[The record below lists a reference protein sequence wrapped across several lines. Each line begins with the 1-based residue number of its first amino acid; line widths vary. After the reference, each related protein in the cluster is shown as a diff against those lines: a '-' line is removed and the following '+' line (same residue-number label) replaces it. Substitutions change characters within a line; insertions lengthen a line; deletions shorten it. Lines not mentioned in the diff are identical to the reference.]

1 MGGNA
6 EENANHAETFPLKE
20 KYLPQ
25 FFFPPQNMNNP
36 KSLSN
41 MFCDKHHVN
50 QLTSLLHQ
58 HQICDCVVC
67 PGSRNAILIHNF
79 KQAGFQLYPVTDERS
94 AAFVALGICL
104 QRQSPVA
111 ICVTSGSA
119 LLNTLPAVAEAYY
132 RHLPLLVISAD
143 RPTEWIGQLDGQTL
157 PQEGA
162 LTPYTET
169 FHLSAA
175 EDATANWHNQL
186 LINRA
191 LLRVRQNG
199 GQPVHINIPIRE
211 PLFSFQ
217 TAELPVTWPIREE
230 MGDTG
235 HPISD
240 ETVHAI
246 QSARLPIVIVG
257 QYEKGTIPALRT
269 IEENNSLLV
278 LPEIISGQ
286 AGSWRTTWLEQLLPH
301 LDFRPDLVIHIGGN
315 LVNKQLKL
323 HIRKISACSVI
334 RIDETGQVA
343 DTFQHL
349 RILVRATP
357 QEALSQLASILPP
370 QQEVQKWKTLLD
382 QGLHLSEKYQPLHF
396 SDIGILQR
404 LSQRIPKHAAIHL
417 ANSSPVR
424 NASCFLGS
432 FPGRIFC
439 NRGVNG
445 IEGSLSTATG
455 YAMLH
460 PHITLAVI
468 GDLSFFYDLNAL
480 WNTRLPSGLR
490 ILLFNNA
497 GGQIFQNLPGLNQSP
512 ALRQFIAAA
521 HTTTAQGVAQTYG
534 LEYHCA
540 HSYDEADRAIGCL
553 LREDTDSPVLLEVF
567 TDTADNYEEGQL
579 LKQYY
584 LKQWTYETRMETP
597 QGI

>member
-58 HQICDCVVC
+58 HQICACVVC

-119 LLNTLPAVAEAYY
+119 LLNTLPAVAEASY

-235 HPISD
+235 HPLSD
-240 ETVHAI
+240 ERSMPYNRPDFLSSL
-246 QSARLPIVIVG
+246 SANMKKGQFLHFAQLRKTTPCWFFPKSYPDKPEVG
-257 QYEKGTIPALRT
+257 EQPGW
-269 IEENNSLLV
+269 NNYFHTW
-278 LPEIISGQ
+278 ISGPT
-286 AGSWRTTWLEQLLPH
+286 SSST
-301 LDFRPDLVIHIGGN
+301 
-315 LVNKQLKL
+315 
-323 HIRKISACSVI
+323 SAEI
-334 RIDETGQVA
+334 
-343 DTFQHL
+343 
-349 RILVRATP
+349 
-357 QEALSQLASILPP
+357 
-370 QQEVQKWKTLLD
+370 W
-382 QGLHLSEKYQPLHF
+382 
-396 SDIGILQR
+396 
-404 LSQRIPKHAAIHL
+404 
-417 ANSSPVR
+417 
-424 NASCFLGS
+424 
-432 FPGRIFC
+432 
-439 NRGVNG
+439 
-445 IEGSLSTATG
+445 
-455 YAMLH
+455 
-460 PHITLAVI
+460 
-468 GDLSFFYDLNAL
+468 
-480 WNTRLPSGLR
+480 
-490 ILLFNNA
+490 
-497 GGQIFQNLPGLNQSP
+497 
-512 ALRQFIAAA
+512 
-521 HTTTAQGVAQTYG
+521 
-534 LEYHCA
+534 
-540 HSYDEADRAIGCL
+540 
-553 LREDTDSPVLLEVF
+553 
-567 TDTADNYEEGQL
+567 
-579 LKQYY
+579 
-584 LKQWTYETRMETP
+584 
-597 QGI
+597 

>member
-211 PLFSFQ
+211 PLFPSRPQ
-217 TAELPVTWPIREE
+217 N
-230 MGDTG
+230 
-235 HPISD
+235 
-240 ETVHAI
+240 
-246 QSARLPIVIVG
+246 
-257 QYEKGTIPALRT
+257 Y
-269 IEENNSLLV
+269 
-278 LPEIISGQ
+278 
-286 AGSWRTTWLEQLLPH
+286 LLPGPYARKWAT
-301 LDFRPDLVIHIGGN
+301 LVTRSLTKRSMPYNRPDFLSSLSANMKKGQFLHFA
-315 LVNKQLKL
+315 QLK
-323 HIRKISACSVI
+323 K
-334 RIDETGQVA
+334 T
-343 DTFQHL
+343 
-349 RILVRATP
+349 TP
-357 QEALSQLASILPP
+357 
-370 QQEVQKWKTLLD
+370 
-382 QGLHLSEKYQPLHF
+382 
-396 SDIGILQR
+396 
-404 LSQRIPKHAAIHL
+404 
-417 ANSSPVR
+417 
-424 NASCFLGS
+424 
-432 FPGRIFC
+432 
-439 NRGVNG
+439 
-445 IEGSLSTATG
+445 
-455 YAMLH
+455 
-460 PHITLAVI
+460 
-468 GDLSFFYDLNAL
+468 
-480 WNTRLPSGLR
+480 
-490 ILLFNNA
+490 
-497 GGQIFQNLPGLNQSP
+497 
-512 ALRQFIAAA
+512 
-521 HTTTAQGVAQTYG
+521 
-534 LEYHCA
+534 
-540 HSYDEADRAIGCL
+540 
-553 LREDTDSPVLLEVF
+553 
-567 TDTADNYEEGQL
+567 
-579 LKQYY
+579 
-584 LKQWTYETRMETP
+584 
-597 QGI
+597 